1 MLRVIIISLSFL
13 LISCQKQLIDS
24 ISRDQIEV
32 LSTFNSS
39 KCTKEITVFKDQES
53 LKNYQK
59 SINTNPKSGPLF
71 IVDFNQHH
79 VLAVCKENIGAY
91 EIDSINLYKEINE
104 LIVTKISDTSD
115 ENVLLIKVPKSI
127 EEINLKLNE

>member
-1 MLRVIIISLSFL
+1 MLKIIIISLSFL
-13 LISCQKQLIDS
+13 LISCQKQLIDT

-32 LSTFNSS
+32 LSTFKSS
-39 KCTKEITVFKDQES
+39 NCTKDITVFKDQET

-59 SINTNPKSGPLF
+59 SINSNPRSGPLF
-71 IVDFNQHH
+71 IVDFNQYH

-91 EIDSINLYKEINE
+91 EIDSINQYKENNE
-104 LIVTKISDTSD
+104 IILSKISDSSA